1 MLKILW
7 KKILL
12 PPCHGWVA
20 RPWFHSFPKP
30 LFQSKAKCKAS
41 DVKMSFYS
49 DEDETHYHKKV
60 LLLASFWTVRFLEF
74 GSGLLSN
81 ELFYDEGFLSKRTI
95 LKMEFLENY
104 CSFSRLITKQ
114 DSVLLQ
120 FTTARLITIYDSVLL
135 QFAIAWLLQFSTT
148 VMTIYDRYYN
158 SRHHYNSTQAR
169 RARCGTTV
177 WNVRKESKKTKGSS
191 NVNRSCYI
199 FLLYQRTLCRE
210 M

>member
-20 RPWFHSFPKP
+20 RPWFQSFPKP

-41 DVKMSFYS
+41 DMKMSFYS
-49 DEDETHYHKKV
+49 DEDKAHYHKKV
-60 LLLASFWTVRFLEF
+60 LPRFERCGVWNLVVGYWVMSSWWGIFVEENNP
-74 GSGLLSN
+74 G
-81 ELFYDEGFLSKRTI
+81 Y

-148 VMTIYDRYYN
+148 VITIYDRYYN
-158 SRHHYNSTQAR
+158 SRHYY
-169 RARCGTTV
+169 
-177 WNVRKESKKTKGSS
+177 SS
-191 NVNRSCYI
+191 QLNKVPRSNY
-199 FLLYQRTLCRE
+199 YA
-210 M
+210 

>member
-81 ELFYDEGFLSKRTI
+81 ELMIFVEKNNPEDGVLGKLLFIFKTYYKARQCVIGIHDSSAYCNLRQRVITICDSLVITI
-95 LKMEFLENY
+95 LDNCYYNL
-104 CSFSRLITKQ
+104 RQI
-114 DSVLLQ
+114 LQ
-120 FTTARLITIYDSVLL
+120 FTASL
-135 QFAIAWLLQFSTT
+135 QFDS
-148 VMTIYDRYYN
+148 
-158 SRHHYNSTQAR
+158 
-169 RARCGTTV
+169 GT
-177 WNVRKESKKTKGSS
+177 
-191 NVNRSCYI
+191 
-199 FLLYQRTLCRE
+199 
-210 M
+210 